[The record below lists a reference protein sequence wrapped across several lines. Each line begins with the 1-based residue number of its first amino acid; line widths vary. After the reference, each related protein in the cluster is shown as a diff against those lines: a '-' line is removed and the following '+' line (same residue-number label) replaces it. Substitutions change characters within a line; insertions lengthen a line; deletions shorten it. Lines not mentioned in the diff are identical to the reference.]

1 MCEHGDIRVIAPRA
15 RRLPEVPAFPCPGFC
30 FAPCKKQGMAE
41 LREQS
46 PGKLKRG

>member
-1 MCEHGDIRVIAPRA
+1 MCEQGEMGVAAPRA
-15 RRLPEVPAFPCPGFC
+15 RRLPEVPAFPCSGFR